1 MIWSDMGLNGTMPQR
16 RAIWGGS
23 IALWRGLM
31 PRKRGE
37 KGTKTPLLLLLAF
50 ASLADCSP
58 PANDFHVSES
68 ALSRL
73 TAITLPAF

>member
-1 MIWSDMGLNGTMPQR
+1 MGPNGTMPQR
-16 RAIWGGS
+16 RAIWEGS
-23 IALWRGLM
+23 MALWRGLV

-37 KGTKTPLLLLLAF
+37 AVRGRTGTTPLLLLLAF

-68 ALSRL
+68 ALD
-73 TAITLPAF
+73 

>member
-1 MIWSDMGLNGTMPQR
+1 MGPNGTMPQR

-23 IALWRGLM
+23 MALWRGLV

-37 KGTKTPLLLLLAF
+37 VSRRKGTTPLLLLLAF
-50 ASLADCSP
+50 ASLASCSR

-68 ALSRL
+68 ALV
-73 TAITLPAF
+73 